1 MHTRTSVTAFGDT
14 VVVETRPEEDRIQL
28 TINDMVANLD
38 FRQAAAV
45 REGLTVSLR
54 EILMPQ
60 SMR

>member
-14 VVVETRPEEDRIQL
+14 VVIETRPEEDRVKL

-38 FRQAAAV
+38 FRQASAV

-54 EILMPQ
+54 ELLIPKSQ
-60 SMR
+60 